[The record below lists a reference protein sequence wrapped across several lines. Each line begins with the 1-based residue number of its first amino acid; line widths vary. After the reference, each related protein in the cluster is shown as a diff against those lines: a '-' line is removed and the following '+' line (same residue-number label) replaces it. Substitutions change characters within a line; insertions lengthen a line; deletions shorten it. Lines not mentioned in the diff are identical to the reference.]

1 MGHFMNFNNSDY
13 INITTDLIYDIFYSD
28 ISSRGR
34 ISSIRQYS
42 EILIRKILD
51 INPNDFVTIGNHA
64 IVNSLKSKSNN
75 NQLIIAALNKIRI
88 LGNRYTHTYFTGVVS
103 DEDKETAFDAL
114 LDISAF
120 LFVDYFSK
128 YEFEKNPEVMN
139 YFSYLPPELRYKVLN
154 NLYEMDS
161 SNIAIIDKL
170 CLSIVKSKGENEA
183 YTWLQKHEN
192 EFKKIP
198 AYPAYTDAMLPVLK
212 FIPTELQNITIYDTC
227 LDKIEKLSAHFA
239 IHGIMYENFEG
250 AILKFQSH
258 GKIQGN
264 SPEIVEFNDIM
275 ELLYIGRRATK

>member
-1 MGHFMNFNNSDY
+1 MNFNNSDY

-128 YEFEKNPEVMN
+128 YKFEKNPQIMT
-139 YFSYLPPELRYKVLN
+139 YFSYLPPELRYKALN

-170 CLSIVKSKGENEA
+170 CLSIIKFKGGNEA
-183 YTWLQKHEN
+183 YTWLQEHEN

-198 AYPAYTDAMLPVLK
+198 FYVDDMLPFLK
-212 FIPTELQNITIYDTC
+212 FMPAELQNRTIYDTC
-227 LDKIEKLSAHFA
+227 FDKIEKLSAHFA
-239 IHGIMYENFEG
+239 INGIMYETFED
-250 AILKFQSH
+250 AILYFQSH
-258 GKIQGN
+258 GKIQSN

-275 ELLYIGRRATK
+275 ELLYIGRRAAR

>member
-128 YEFEKNPEVMN
+128 YKFEKNPQIMT
-139 YFSYLPPELRYKVLN
+139 YFSYLPPELRYKALN

-170 CLSIVKSKGENEA
+170 CLSIIKFKGGNEA
-183 YTWLQKHEN
+183 YTWLQEHEN

-198 AYPAYTDAMLPVLK
+198 FYVDDMLPFLK
-212 FIPTELQNITIYDTC
+212 KFMPAELQNRTIYDTC
-227 LDKIEKLSAHFA
+227 FEKIEKLSAHFA
-239 IHGIMYENFEG
+239 IHGIMYETFED
-250 AILKFQSH
+250 AILYFQSH
-258 GKIQGN
+258 GKIQSN

-275 ELLYIGRRATK
+275 ELLYIGRRAAK

>member
-1 MGHFMNFNNSDY
+1 MNFNNSDY
-13 INITTDLIYDIFYSD
+13 INISTDLIYDIFYSD

-51 INPNDFVTIGNHA
+51 IKPNDQVTVGNKA

-75 NQLIIAALNKIRI
+75 NQLIIAALNKIRT
-88 LGNRYTHTYFTGVVS
+88 LGNRYTHTQFTGIVS
-103 DEDKETAFDAL
+103 NIDRITAFDAL

-128 YEFEKNPEVMN
+128 YEFEKNPQVMN
-139 YFSYLPPELRYKVLN
+139 YFSYLPPELRYKALN
-154 NLYEMDS
+154 SLYEMDS

-170 CLSIVKSKGENEA
+170 CLSIVKYKGENEA
-183 YTWLQKHEN
+183 YTWLQEHEN

-198 AYPAYTDAMLPVLK
+198 DDMLPFLK
-212 FIPTELQNITIYDTC
+212 FMPAELQNRTIYDTC

-239 IHGIMYENFEG
+239 IHGIMYETFED
-250 AILKFQSH
+250 AILYFQSH

-264 SPEIVEFNDIM
+264 SPEIIEFNDIM
-275 ELLYIGRRATK
+275 ELLYIGRRAAK

>member
-1 MGHFMNFNNSDY
+1 MGLFMNFNNSNY
-13 INITTDLIYDIFYSD
+13 INISTDLIYDIFYSN

-51 INPNDFVTIGNHA
+51 IKPNDQVTVGNKV

-75 NQLIIAALNKIRI
+75 NQLIIAALEKIQK
-88 LGNRYTHTYFTGVVS
+88 LGNRYTHTQFTGIVS
-103 DEDKETAFDAL
+103 DIDRETAFDAL

-128 YEFEKNPEVMN
+128 YEFEKNPQVMT

-170 CLSIVKSKGENEA
+170 CLSIIKYKGEYEA
-183 YTWLQKHEN
+183 YTWLQVHEN

-198 AYPAYTDAMLPVLK
+198 SYTDAMLPVLK
-212 FIPTELQNITIYDTC
+212 FMPAELQNRTIYDTC

-239 IHGIMYENFEG
+239 IHGVMYETFED
-250 AILKFQSH
+250 AILYFQDH

-264 SPEIVEFNDIM
+264 APEIVEFNDIM
-275 ELLYIGRRATK
+275 ELLYIGRRAAK

>member
-1 MGHFMNFNNSDY
+1 MNFNNNDY
-13 INITTDLIYDIFYSD
+13 INISTDLIHDIFYSN

-51 INPNDFVTIGNHA
+51 INPKKQITVGDITI
-64 IVNSLKSKSNN
+64 VKSLKKKSNN
-75 NQLIIAALNKIRI
+75 NKLIVDALKNIQT
-88 LGNRYTHTYFTGVVS
+88 LGNKYTHTQVTEIVS
-103 DEDKETAFDAL
+103 DENREKAFDAL

-128 YEFEKNPEVMN
+128 YGFEKTPEVKS
-139 YFSYLPPELRYKVLN
+139 YFSLLPPELRYKVLN

-170 CLSIVKSKGENEA
+170 CLSIIKFKGGNEA
-183 YTWLQKHEN
+183 YTWLQEHEN

-198 AYPAYTDAMLPVLK
+198 FYVDDMLPFLK
-212 FIPTELQNITIYDTC
+212 FMPAELQNRTIYDTC
-227 LDKIEKLSAHFA
+227 FDKIEKLSAHFA
-239 IHGIMYENFEG
+239 INGIMYETFED
-250 AILKFQSH
+250 AILYFQSH
-258 GKIQGN
+258 GKIQSN

-275 ELLYIGRRATK
+275 ELLYIGRRAAR